1 MLTKFN
7 LAFVLL
13 LLVASARGRLVF
25 HAHEG
30 QDGLPEHHIPG
41 AVSDPG
47 LALSGGVSPEDG
59 IPFGD
64 VSSGEEDA
72 DFFNPVR
79 LITFF
84 RAAFSIP
91 VSLSKYE
98 AIGLQE
104 KKSSITCMICSP
116 VISNSISS
124 ARAGMSF
131 PFTGWP
137 SGVRTMARASG
148 IPSPRMPIMTAISA
162 FPGMVTSCTRPHI
175 SRTWPSTRV
184 RWI

>member
-7 LAFVLL
+7 LAFCLL

-124 ARAGMSF
+124 ARAG
-131 PFTGWP
+131 
-137 SGVRTMARASG
+137 TMPRASG

-162 FPGMVTSCTRPHI
+162 FPGMVTSCNRSHI
-175 SRTWPSTRV
+175 CRTWPSTRG